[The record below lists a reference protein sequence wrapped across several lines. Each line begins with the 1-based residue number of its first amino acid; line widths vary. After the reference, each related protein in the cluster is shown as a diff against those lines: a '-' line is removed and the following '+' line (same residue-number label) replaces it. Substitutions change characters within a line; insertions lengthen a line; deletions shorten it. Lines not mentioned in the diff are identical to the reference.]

1 MGYGSGIGTA
11 VAQVAAVA
19 RVRSLAWELLHTVG
33 AAKKKKKKKKKS
45 LIEEKNEV
53 YNTHKIILTE
63 F

>member
-19 RVRSLAWELLHTVG
+19 RIRSLAWELLHTVG
-33 AAKKKKKKKKKS
+33 AAKKKG
-45 LIEEKNEV
+45 LIEGKNEV